1 MMVELDTLL
10 DELARRHARG
20 EPLDVEGT
28 LARAGDRAD
37 ELAPLIEAF
46 LARAPRR
53 EPTAESLAF
62 VRSLDEPPLL
72 RARVAKSLKVDD
84 VVDVIVAE
92 CELDPEARPKVR
104 RYYQQLEG
112 GILDPSRVA
121 ASVWDAITGLLG
133 RSRALLSAPP
143 GPVPAAAPMYRI
155 DAQLSLSERLVPR
168 SAAEPQVPDEVD
180 ALFLGDPSSEA
191 SSRR

>member
-1 MMVELDTLL
+1 MTADVQALLGELV
-10 DELARRHARG
+10 RRYARG
-20 EPLDVEGT
+20 EPLDVEAA

-53 EPTAESLAF
+53 APSPDALAY
-62 VRSLDEPPLL
+62 VRSLDEPPML
-72 RARVAKSLKVDD
+72 RARVGKALKVDD
-84 VVDVIVAE
+84 VVDAIVAE
-92 CELDPEARPKVR
+92 CKLDAEARPKVR

-143 GPVPAAAPMYRI
+143 GPAPAAAPMYRI

-180 ALFLGDPSSEA
+180 ALFLGDPSA
-191 SSRR
+191 